1 MMNQTDKIKFG
12 NSEDDDYKPID
23 LGGNVVAGYEF
34 ASNVFFAL
42 NYNLGLNNLVD
53 NGDDNSVAKTRY
65 ICFRIGYFL
74 SHSSKK

>member
-1 MMNQTDKIKFG
+1 MNQTDKIKFG

-42 NYNLGLNNLVD
+42 NYNLGLNDLVD

-65 ICFRIGYFL
+65 IGFRIGYFL